1 MPGFAPGWPEG
12 GKRPCWPVPV
22 ESGASLARTGGQ
34 NQWPEFVDRTGGQS
48 RWPESVARIAGQKWL
63 LKLVAR
69 ISGQN

>member
-34 NQWPEFVDRTGGQS
+34 NRWPEFVARTGGQS
-48 RWPESVARIAGQKWL
+48 RWPESVALENRWPE
-63 LKLVAR
+63 LVAK
-69 ISGQN
+69 IDGQN